1 MILNVLVFHTLNY
14 DTNRNYC
21 NHITEYSNTANIVKV
36 GKIINFFEIENSVYC
51 VIETYKKNLI
61 ENMGSEKVQNEIQ
74 RFFITVQD
82 SEEIEII
89 LLKKIIRKCIK
100 IVIDSDI
107 YLTYCVDSEEHD

>member
-1 MILNVLVFHTLNY
+1 M
-14 DTNRNYC
+14 
-21 NHITEYSNTANIVKV
+21 
-36 GKIINFFEIENSVYC
+36 NFFEIENSMYC
-51 VIETYKKNLI
+51 IIESYQKKAI
-61 ENMGSEKVQNEIQ
+61 ENMGTNKFQNEIQ
-74 RFFITVQD
+74 RYFITVQD

>member
-1 MILNVLVFHTLNY
+1 
-14 DTNRNYC
+14 
-21 NHITEYSNTANIVKV
+21 
-36 GKIINFFEIENSVYC
+36 
-51 VIETYKKNLI
+51 
-61 ENMGSEKVQNEIQ
+61 MGSEKVQNEIQ

>member
-1 MILNVLVFHTLNY
+1 MYLLVY
-14 DTNRNYC
+14 DHDDNQDF
-21 NHITEYSNTANIVKV
+21 
-36 GKIINFFEIENSVYC
+36 IN
-51 VIETYKKNLI
+51 
-61 ENMGSEKVQNEIQ
+61 KVQNEIQ
-74 RFFITVQD
+74 RCFITVQD